1 MTGRRSTEP
10 MDFAEKVHHQLA
22 TVLQD
27 SNDAILLCDFQ
38 GVIRS
43 WNRGAEKIYGY
54 SSQEA
59 VGMNIHR
66 LAPEDEWAAVSVFLD
81 GLKNGKNVASFET
94 RRRTRDGRML
104 DMWLT
109 VTPVLDDERRRIG
122 LVSTERDITERRRSR
137 ETLASSERSF
147 RDLVE
152 SLHTGISIYQAG
164 RVIYMN
170 PAYRTLLGSL
180 SGLFE
185 PPDYRA
191 IHPEDVPL
199 VRWFYEPL
207 LRGETQSDDLE
218 FRFFPADESTGR
230 LGMKWVQ
237 CRGLRFRYAD
247 EEALLFHFIETTS
260 TREIEHLMS
269 IQDRMASLGHIAATI
284 THDIRNALSSLNIYL
299 STLQKTFSG
308 EPGREKENR
317 ILEKMRGA
325 SNQIESVIKTST
337 DFTRPGQPNLQR
349 CNLNDLVEETLD
361 LCASSLTKSGVKIT
375 KDLAEA
381 LPFVTLDSTLIKR
394 VLVNLIMNA
403 IEAMDQSGQEV
414 REIRLDSCRK
424 NNHVILRV
432 SDSGP
437 GVPTK
442 LRKTVFEP
450 FFTTK
455 DGGMGIGLAISFRI
469 IQDHGGWL
477 YVTENPGVGAAFVI
491 EFPLKREPG
500 QA

>member
-1 MTGRRSTEP
+1 MHFPE
-10 MDFAEKVHHQLA
+10 EVQHQLA
-22 TVLQD
+22 AVLQD
-27 SNDAILLCDFQ
+27 SNDAIVLHDFQ

-54 SSQEA
+54 SRQEA
-59 VGMNIHR
+59 VGMNIR
-66 LAPEDEWAAVSVFLD
+66 RIVPEDEWASVSFLLD
-81 GLKNGKNVASFET
+81 KLKNGKQVPSFET
-94 RRRTRDGRML
+94 RRRTRDGRLL
-104 DMWLT
+104 DVWLT
-109 VTPVLDDERRRIG
+109 VTPVLDGERRRTGI
-122 LVSTERDITERRRSR
+122 LSTERDITERRRSR
-137 ETLASSERSF
+137 QALASSEKSF
-147 RDLVE
+147 RELVE
-152 SLHTGISIYQAG
+152 SLHTGISICQAG
-164 RVIYMN
+164 RVVYRN
-170 PAYRTLLGSL
+170 PAYRNLLGSL
-180 SGLFE
+180 PGLFE

-191 IHPEDVPL
+191 IHPEDVPS
-199 VRWFYEPL
+199 VRLFYEPL
-207 LRGETQSDDLE
+207 LRGESQSDDLE
-218 FRFFPADESTGR
+218 FRFFPADESSGR

-247 EEALLFHFIETTS
+247 EEALLFNFIDTTS

-269 IQDRMASLGHIAATI
+269 IQDRMASLGHIAATM
-284 THDIRNALSSLNIYL
+284 THDIRNALSSVNIYL
-299 STLQKTFSG
+299 STLKRIFSA
-308 EPGREKENR
+308 EPGREKEKR
-317 ILEKMRGA
+317 ILEQMQGA

-403 IEAMDQSGQEV
+403 IEAMNQTGEEV
-414 REIRLDSCRK
+414 KEIRLNSCRK
-424 NNHVILRV
+424 NDHVILRV

-442 LRKTVFEP
+442 LRKKIFDP

-455 DGGMGIGLAISFRI
+455 DGGMGIGLAISYRI
-469 IQDHGGWL
+469 MLDHGGLL
-477 YVTENPGVGAAFVI
+477 YVTENPGGGAAFTM
-491 EFPLKREPG
+491 EFPLTCEPG